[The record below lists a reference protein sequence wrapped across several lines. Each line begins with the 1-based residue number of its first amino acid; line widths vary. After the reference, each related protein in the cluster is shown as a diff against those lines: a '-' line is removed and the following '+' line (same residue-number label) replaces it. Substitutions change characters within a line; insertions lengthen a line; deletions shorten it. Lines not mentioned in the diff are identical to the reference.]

1 MLVMINISLTFP
13 NPLIL
18 NPPGIIFLLKS
29 IKGVY
34 MKLEDTRGIT
44 TSSTSV
50 EEVKERILSWFRDRK
65 CKAGD
70 VMGFRDV
77 TMLSIGLN
85 PKQNDVLESAINELI
100 EEGFIN
106 ILEKG
111 WELTQQGVDRIY

>member
-1 MLVMINISLTFP
+1 
-13 NPLIL
+13 
-18 NPPGIIFLLKS
+18 
-29 IKGVY
+29 